1 MDRNREA
8 AAENHERQDVDRDRE
23 ADAGNRERQD
33 VDRRMLE
40 IGARCRGLAEREEG
54 PSAAQGPDSA
64 EESGRDFGEHALA
77 SACR

>member
-1 MDRNREA
+1 MDRDRA
-8 AAENHERQDVDRDRE
+8 AAAGNHERQDVDRDRE

-40 IGARCRGLAEREEG
+40 IGARDRGLVEREEE
-54 PSAAQGPDSA
+54 PWAARGPDSA

-77 SACR
+77 SACL